1 MKAGRNGQA
10 MIVTVTPNTALD
22 RVIFVDGFAWGRTV
36 RAREALWSPGGKGCD
51 AAWVVAELGQP
62 CVALG
67 LAAGESG
74 RRLQGM
80 LEERGVQVDFVWA
93 AGETRTNYVL
103 VDAANHRQST
113 VAVSGLEVAAG
124 HLAALEARLEH
135 WLPRCRALH
144 LGGGVPA
151 GMPPDWYVP
160 WIRRARAMGLPV
172 LLDASGP
179 TLAASAPAGPT
190 VLKPNLDELAELVG
204 RPPGGP
210 AEVLAAAQELLG
222 WGVDLVVASL
232 GAEGALAVTRSVAYR
247 LPPLP
252 VEPVNCAGA
261 GDAMMAAL
269 AIASAEGWPLEEGL
283 RLAMAAAA
291 AVVITPG
298 TAECHRADVER
309 LLPQVRLEAM
319 SISRSARP

>member
-1 MKAGRNGQA
+1 

-22 RVIFVDGFAWGRTV
+22 RVVFVDGFAWGRTL

-51 AAWVVAELGQP
+51 AAWVLAELGRP

-74 RRLQGM
+74 RRLERM
-80 LEERGVQVDFVWA
+80 LEEHGVQVDFVWA
-93 AGETRTNYVL
+93 GGETRTNYVL
-103 VDAANHRQST
+103 VDSAHGRQST
-113 VAVSGLEVAAG
+113 VTESGLVASAE
-124 HLAALEARLEH
+124 HVAALEARLER
-135 WLPRCRALH
+135 WLSLCRALH

-151 GMPPDWYVP
+151 GMPPGWYAP
-160 WIRRARAMGLPV
+160 WIRRARAMGVPV

-179 TLAASAPAGPT
+179 ILAASAPAGPT

-204 RPPGGP
+204 RPLAGR
-210 AEVLAAAQELLG
+210 AEVLAAARELLG
-222 WGVDLVVASL
+222 WGVELVVASL
-232 GAEGALAVTRSVAYR
+232 GAEGALAVTPHRAYD
-247 LPPLP
+247 LPPLA
-252 VEPVNCAGA
+252 VQPVNCAGA

-269 AIASAEGWPLEEGL
+269 AIDYAEGWPLEEGL
-283 RLAMAAAA
+283 RLAVAAAA

-309 LLPQVRLEAM
+309 LLPQVRIVAL
-319 SISRSARP
+319 

>member
-1 MKAGRNGQA
+1 

-22 RVIFVDGFAWGRTV
+22 RVVFVEGFAWGRTL

-51 AAWVVAELGQP
+51 AAWVLAELGQP

-67 LAAGESG
+67 LAAGDSG
-74 RRLQGM
+74 RRLQEM
-80 LEERGVQVDFVWA
+80 LAARGVQVDFVWVD
-93 AGETRTNYVL
+93 GETRTNYVL
-103 VDAANHRQST
+103 VDTAHHRQST
-113 VAVSGLEVAAG
+113 VTVSGLRVSAE

-135 WLPRCRALH
+135 WLPQCRALH

-151 GMPPDWYVP
+151 GMSPGWYAP
-160 WIRRARAMGLPV
+160 WIRRARAMGIPV

-204 RPPGGP
+204 RPLVGR
-210 AEVLAAAQELLG
+210 AEVLAAGQELLG
-222 WGVDLVVASL
+222 WGAELVVVSL
-232 GAEGALAVTRSVAYR
+232 GAEGALAVTRCQAYG

-269 AIASAEGWPLEEGL
+269 ATAYAERWPLEEGL

-291 AVVITPG
+291 AVVMTPG
-298 TAECHRADVER
+298 TAECHRADIER
-309 LLPQVRLEAM
+309 LLPQVRVEVL
-319 SISRSARP
+319 